1 MRFDAS
7 YVERNVLRDG
17 SSVLLRLLAP
27 EDRELLKR
35 GFDRLSPES
44 RYARFLVPKPRLT
57 DEELRYFCEIDQ
69 QNHFALGAIREDGD
83 GAGNPVGLGIA
94 RFIKLKGD
102 PTTAEAAVAVADEA
116 HHLGLGRLLFERLV
130 AAAAERGVQRF
141 RCEVLGSNTS
151 MQNLIRKISPVRAV
165 EVESGVMSIDFDLP
179 DPRMYE
185 FFRAVAA
192 DPLLPVRNRRDA

>member
-1 MRFDAS
+1 MNFTSA
-7 YVERNVLRDG
+7 YVERCFLRDG
-17 SSVLLRLLAP
+17 TSVLLRLLAP
-27 EDRELLKR
+27 EDRLLLKR

-69 QNHFALGAIREDGD
+69 EHHFALGAIREDGD
-83 GAGNPVGLGIA
+83 GAGNPIGLGIA
-94 RFIKLKGD
+94 RFIKLKDD
-102 PTTAEAAVAVADEA
+102 PAIAEAAVAVADEA

-141 RCEVLGSNTS
+141 RCEVLGTNTS
-151 MQNLIRKISPVRAV
+151 MQNLLRRISPVRAI
-165 EVESGVMSIDFDLP
+165 EVESGVMRIDFELP
-179 DPRMYE
+179 DARMYE
-185 FFRAVAA
+185 LFRAVAA